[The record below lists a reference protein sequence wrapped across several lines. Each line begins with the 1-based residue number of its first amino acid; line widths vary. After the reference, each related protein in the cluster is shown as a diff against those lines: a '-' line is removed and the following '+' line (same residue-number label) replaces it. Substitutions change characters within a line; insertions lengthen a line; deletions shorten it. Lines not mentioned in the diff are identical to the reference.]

1 MILCVSPLREPAAVH
16 HPLVWSVLL
25 MLCAILVGGPELVV
39 ALTVDVWL
47 LFVLMLLA
55 ASFLLCV
62 QLPLLLILVEL
73 VLFLLTLQ
81 VLFLLAL
88 QLLKH
93 RFWFV
98 KHHPFCASGGCSFAP
113 SLFNR
118 GLLCAINLTAPKLSS
133 SLPPFSKL
141 LP

>member
-1 MILCVSPLREPAAVH
+1 ML
-16 HPLVWSVLL
+16 
-25 MLCAILVGGPELVV
+25 LCAILVGGPELVV

-73 VLFLLTLQ
+73 